1 MKPKSLLF
9 IILSL
14 CAVLFLASPI
24 SVNLLSTAKNEDSD
38 TLPPLP
44 VDAVEISGIVEAI
57 EGNRILIDSPDGGLL
72 YITVTDSTEI
82 FSGTK
87 TASITDIRIGI
98 ELNIAHNGIV
108 LKSYP
113 GQINVV
119 YRIEILEEK

>member
-14 CAVLFLASPI
+14 CVVLFLASPI
-24 SVNLLSTAKNEDSD
+24 SVNLLSTAKNKGSD
-38 TLPPLP
+38 TLPSIPY
-44 VDAVEISGIVEAI
+44 DAIEISGIVEAI

-82 FSGTK
+82 YSGVK
-87 TASITDIRIGI
+87 AASITDIMAGDR
-98 ELNIAHNGIV
+98 LTVSHNGIV
-108 LKSYP
+108 LKSHP

-119 YRIEILEEK
+119 YRIVLEEEN